1 MLHLGLE
8 SGSRFLQAVGF
19 VHESWHRWKT
29 DMDANPWQIK
39 ATKLFSLCGVS
50 VITSWQC
57 NYLIAMNW
65 KPMAK
70 TSFTR
75 RVHLQQRLS
84 QKRYCLKFLSS
95 KFDFEEQS
103 AAIWRQ
109 LVETHLT
116 AASLS
121 SLQACLPFCLFV
133 KFRLRNIHN
142 QFNKVMTDPVVFT
155 WRLWDE
161 GFRLLQNTRQT
172 VVLDCISYGQKQN
185 HQTNK

>member
-8 SGSRFLQAVGF
+8 PGSRFLQAVDF
-19 VHESWHRWKT
+19 VHENWHRW
-29 DMDANPWQIK
+29 
-39 ATKLFSLCGVS
+39 G
-50 VITSWQC
+50 
-57 NYLIAMNW
+57 
-65 KPMAK
+65 
-70 TSFTR
+70 
-75 RVHLQQRLS
+75 VHLRQRLS

-109 LVETHLT
+109 LIETHPT
-116 AASLS
+116 AACLS
-121 SLQACLPFCLFV
+121 SLLPFSVPRAQEFSLHRAQQHRPIVVYNPQQQVINYIRAQF
-133 KFRLRNIHN
+133 KNQRLTGLSAFLSLCKIP
-142 QFNKVMTDPVVFT
+142 FNKVVTDPVVFT